1 MTSLGARRWW
11 AMGALVLAVLAV
23 GFDVTILSLALPALA
38 GGLRASTSQLQWFV
52 SAYTLVFAA
61 AMIPGGM
68 LGDRFGRKKLLLI
81 ALVIFGASS
90 VLAAYA
96 TSAGVFVA
104 ARAVLGLG
112 GAIILPMVLG
122 VVPTMFAES
131 ERRRAI
137 AVVMGATMLGYPI
150 GPILGGWLLD
160 HFWWGAVFLINVP
173 VVILAMVAAILW
185 LPESRSS
192 RPRRFDPLGVVT
204 SSAGLAL
211 LTYGVIQA
219 GQYGWGDVTSAVP
232 LIVGAVL
239 LVLFVLVERHTVEP
253 LVDLRLFRD
262 AGFTV
267 GTALSTAISFLMFG
281 VLFAVPQYF
290 QAILGT
296 DAMGGGVRLLP
307 LIGGMLAGAT
317 VADRLAARA
326 GARATA
332 GGGFV
337 LLAAGL
343 FLGATTATG
352 SGYGPTALWT
362 TIAGVGLGFV
372 MPVAMDAALGT
383 VKEDTGGVGSAVIQ
397 AVRMFGGS
405 FGAAILGSVLNAG
418 YRGQVDV
425 AGLPAGAAHT
435 VRDSVFGGL
444 EIAGRTSSAALAAS
458 VRAAFVHGLDLLF
471 VVCGGVAVLG
481 ALVALLLPRRGP
493 VRLGST
499 GREQRQSEHE
509 HVV

>member
-1 MTSLGARRWW
+1 MSVLGARRWW

-23 GFDVTILSLALPALA
+23 GFDVTILSLALPELA
-38 GGLRASTSQLQWFV
+38 AGLKASTSQLQWFV

-81 ALVIFGASS
+81 ALVIFGVSS
-90 VLAAYA
+90 ILAAYA
-96 TSAGVFVA
+96 TDAAMFVA

-112 GAIILPMVLG
+112 GAVILPMVLG
-122 VVPTMFAES
+122 VVPTMFGEE

-137 AVVMGATMLGYPI
+137 AIVMGATMLGYPI

-173 VVILAMVAAILW
+173 VVLLAMVAAILW
-185 LPESRSS
+185 LPESRSA
-192 RPRRFDPLGVVT
+192 RPRRFDPAGVVT
-204 SSAGLAL
+204 SSAGLAV

-219 GQYGWGDVTSAVP
+219 GQYGWGDVTSVIP
-232 LIVGAVL
+232 LVAGAVL
-239 LVLFVLVERHTVEP
+239 IVLFVLTERRVADP
-253 LVDLRLFRD
+253 LVDLRLFR
-262 AGFTV
+262 APGFTV
-267 GTALSTAISFLMFG
+267 GTALSTTISFLMFG

-307 LIGGMLAGAT
+307 LIGGMVAGAS
-317 VADRLAARA
+317 VADRLAVRA

-352 SGYGPTALWT
+352 SGYGLSAAWT

-383 VKEDTGGVGSAVIQ
+383 VKEDTGVGSAVIQ
-397 AVRMFGGS
+397 AIRMFGGS
-405 FGAAILGSVLNAG
+405 FGAAVLGSVLNSG
-418 YRGQVDV
+418 YRGRVDV
-425 AGLPAGAAHT
+425 AGLPAGAAQT

-444 EIAGRTSSAALAAS
+444 DVAGTNAALTAS
-458 VRAAFVHGLDLLF
+458 VRAAFVHGLDVMF
-471 VVCGGVAVLG
+471 VVCGVAAVAG
-481 ALVALLLPRRGP
+481 ALAALLLPRRES
-493 VRLGST
+493 VRVESA
-499 GREQRQSEHE
+499 GRRQSEHE
-509 HVV
+509 PVV